1 MVLTRSRVH
10 ALTGGL
16 VETRGTLGGAL
27 PMPTPPRRA
36 VGVDLKVSKRLLW
49 VGEAAYP
56 LHNVTR
62 VHTLVLRPKRTE
74 ALIDFLKWTALVAV
88 VLVVVQAVAQ
98 DDRAAGLLVVG
109 VAVVVALFVRM
120 LKLWTAPNEHVL
132 AVETNSASTA
142 MMTLPNPDQ
151 LRQLVQYIVNAI
163 ENPEAEF
170 QVRVESLQFNPRNYH
185 YGDTVNMY
193 GGLANTGVVKK

>member
-1 MVLTRSRVH
+1 
-10 ALTGGL
+10 
-16 VETRGTLGGAL
+16 
-27 PMPTPPRRA
+27 MPTPPRRA

-62 VHTLVLRPKRTE
+62 VHTLVLRPKRME
-74 ALIDFLKWTALVAV
+74 ALTDFLKWTALTVVASV
-88 VLVVVQAVAQ
+88 VIQVVADDDSVQVMLLLLGGALVVW
-98 DDRAAGLLVVG
+98 
-109 VAVVVALFVRM
+109 LFVRM
-120 LKLWTAPNEHVL
+120 LKLWSAPDEHVL

-142 MMTLPNPDQ
+142 LVTLPNPEQ

-170 QVRVESLQFNPRNYH
+170 QVRVESLQINPKNYQ